1 MNAVDSVSRS
11 QELLLGML
19 QTAVV
24 KPQELADKLIAL
36 NAQNVIDLAKTES
49 MGKLV
54 DLYV

>member
-36 NAQNVIDLAKTES
+36 NAQSVIDLNKTES